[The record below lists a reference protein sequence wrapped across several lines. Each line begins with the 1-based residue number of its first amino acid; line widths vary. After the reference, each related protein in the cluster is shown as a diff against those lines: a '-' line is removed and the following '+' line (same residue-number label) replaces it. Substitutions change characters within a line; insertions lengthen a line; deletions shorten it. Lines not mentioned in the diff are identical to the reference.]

1 MADDLSCRPSH
12 WKDIDHPIICNDTI
26 SMKRTNSMGSFFID
40 PDVINII
47 APPCDELQDVD
58 FKTFTYSRGTL
69 EGDYLKF
76 LNLNQQSAA
85 LIITFDRS
93 IYREITHFRGYN
105 LEGLVGNGGGY
116 VGLFLGFAA
125 WQIPDLIFLVYRFVV
140 SKMYR

>member
-1 MADDLSCRPSH
+1 MER
-12 WKDIDHPIICNDTI
+12 
-26 SMKRTNSMGSFFID
+26 FFID
-40 PDVINII
+40 PDVMTII

-116 VGLFLGFAA
+116 VGLFLGFAV